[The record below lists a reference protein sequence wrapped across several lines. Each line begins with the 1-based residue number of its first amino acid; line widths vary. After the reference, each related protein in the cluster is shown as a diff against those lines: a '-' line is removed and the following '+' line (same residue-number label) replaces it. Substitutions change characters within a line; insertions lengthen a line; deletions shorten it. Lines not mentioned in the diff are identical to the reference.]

1 MILRWCL
8 AFSAVAAVCASL
20 NRTTLSHKSKLY
32 WMREAVSFIEKI
44 QNNCDSKEYIQIK
57 MGINGG
63 FSAQF
68 QLMASEFARALAA
81 SNFMI
86 PIHVYGTINGYSEG
100 EECKHVN
107 YEWTCFFLPASKC
120 TKQLLSEGKER
131 NAGHLPPIDQ
141 SVPSRFRHLGTA
153 FWWGAV
159 QRYLFK
165 LQPFVE
171 EHIAHEAK
179 FVMHPSFEFP
189 FGLPIAGMHVRKGDK
204 HIDGFVTHSF
214 EEELSLVRQS
224 PDCEVMNSRQECFIN
239 VLLNDTRTVEPLVG
253 FYGSS
258 NGSNHVSLHNRAL
271 YIISS
276 ALSRKT
282 VILRRS
288 DIDKFNYS
296 SSNEEIAVNPKKL
309 LLLLRHHSLHN
320 QHHFSRGSSI
330 SEIAHGNGTLA
341 SEAMMNEKQQQS
353 RSNAKSLSPEE
364 LSLLHDTYV
373 IPLAIYVAS
382 DDANVLHTASK
393 HGYFTDATG
402 VSQQTASNG
411 MFKTLL
417 SHHEFGFNATL
428 EIITD
433 IYFLAHSSTLL
444 GMAASQVF
452 RTAVALS
459 NVTNTLHHAK
469 ATDMNQIARIKML
482 SLKYDVPFV
491 ENFQ

>member
-8 AFSAVAAVCASL
+8 MIGTALAVYANS
-20 NRTTLSHKSKLY
+20 NRTTVPHKSKLY

-44 QNNCDSKEYIQIK
+44 QNNCESKEYIQIK

-68 QLMASEFARALAA
+68 QLMASEFARALAS
-81 SNFMI
+81 SNFLV
-86 PIHVYGTINGYSEG
+86 PIHVYGTIHGYSEG

-120 TKQLLSEGKER
+120 TKQLLAEGKER

-141 SVPSRFRHLGTA
+141 AVPSRFKHLGTA

-179 FVMHPSFEFP
+179 FVMHPFFEFP

-204 HIDGFVTHSF
+204 HIDGFITHSF
-214 EEELSLVRQS
+214 EEELGLVRQS
-224 PDCEVMNSRQECFIN
+224 PDCEVMNSRQECFIR
-239 VLLNDTRTVEPLVG
+239 VFLNDTRTVEPLVG
-253 FYGSS
+253 FYGSK
-258 NGSNHVSLHNRAL
+258 NGSNHVSPHNRAL
-271 YIISS
+271 FIVNS

-282 VILRRS
+282 VILRLA
-288 DIDKFNYS
+288 DIDKFNFS

-309 LLLLRHHSLHN
+309 LPLLRHHSLHN

-330 SEIAHGNGTLA
+330 SEIAHGNGSLV
-341 SEAMMNEKQQQS
+341 SEANEKPL
-353 RSNAKSLSPEE
+353 RSSPKPLSEEE
-364 LSLLHDTYV
+364 LTLLHDAYV

-382 DDANVLHTASK
+382 DDASVLHTASK

-411 MFKTLL
+411 MFKTLA
-417 SHHEFGFNATL
+417 SHHEFGFNATM

-469 ATDMNQIARIKML
+469 ATDMNQIGRIKML

-491 ENFQ
+491 ENFL